1 MKMDIAFGQYCEGNS
16 ILHRLDPRFKIII
29 TILYI
34 VAIFLA
40 KNVFA
45 FALMLLFTVALV
57 LMSRLSVR
65 VILRGLKPILF
76 IALFTAVINVFF
88 YKGEE
93 PLFTLWII
101 KIYKE
106 GLINAGLIVLRI
118 LMLLTATSMFL
129 TYTTTPI
136 ALTDGME
143 QLLKPLSK
151 IGVPVHDFAMMMTIA
166 LRFIP
171 TLIEETEKIMNAQKA
186 RGSDF
191 SSGNLIDR
199 AKALVPVL
207 VPLFVSAF
215 RRADE
220 LAVAMECRCYR
231 GGDGRTRMTRL
242 RFAPRDYILLILIL
256 LFCAGIV
263 MMNIYSDSIFAL
275 IGRII

>member
-1 MKMDIAFGQYCEGNS
+1 MA
-16 ILHRLDPRFKIII
+16 
-29 TILYI
+29 
-34 VAIFLA
+34 
-40 KNVFA
+40 
-45 FALMLLFTVALV
+45 
-57 LMSRLSVR
+57 
-65 VILRGLKPILF
+65 
-76 IALFTAVINVFF
+76 ALFTAVINVFF

-186 RGSDF
+186 RGADF
-191 SSGNLIDR
+191 SSGGLIKR
-199 AKALVPVL
+199 ARAIVPIII
-207 VPLFVSAF
+207 PLFVSAF
-215 RRADE
+215 RRAGD
-220 LAVAMECRCYR
+220 LATAMECRCYT
-231 GGDGRTRMTRL
+231 GGKGRTRMNVL
-242 RFAPRDYILLILIL
+242 RAR
-256 LFCAGIV
+256 
-263 MMNIYSDSIFAL
+263 
-275 IGRII
+275 

>member
-16 ILHRLDPRFKIII
+16 LLHRLDPRAKIII

-45 FALMLLFTVALV
+45 FALLLLFTVALV

-65 VILRGLKPILF
+65 VILNGLKPILF

-88 YKGEE
+88 YKGDE
-93 PLFTLWII
+93 PLIAFWII

-143 QLLKPLSK
+143 QLLYPLSK

-186 RGSDF
+186 RGADF
-191 SSGNLIDR
+191 SSGGLVKR
-199 AKALVPVL
+199 ARAIVPIII
-207 VPLFVSAF
+207 PLFVSAF
-215 RRADE
+215 RRAGD
-220 LAVAMECRCYR
+220 LATAMECRCYT
-231 GGDGRTRMTRL
+231 GGKGRTRMNVLHAGAKDVLFTL
-242 RFAPRDYILLILIL
+242 LIILLGAAVVVINMFAPGYSV
-256 LFCAGIV
+256 GI
-263 MMNIYSDSIFAL
+263 
-275 IGRII
+275 

>member
-1 MKMDIAFGQYCEGNS
+1 MDIAFGQYCEGNS
-16 ILHRLDPRFKIII
+16 ILHRLDPRVKIII
-29 TILYI
+29 SILYI

-45 FALMLLFTVALV
+45 FALVFLFTVALV

-76 IALFTAVINVFF
+76 IALFTAVVNIFF
-88 YKGEE
+88 YKGDE
-93 PLFTLWII
+93 PLVTLWVI

-143 QLLKPLSK
+143 SLLYPLSK

-186 RGSDF
+186 RGADF
-191 SSGNLIDR
+191 SSGGLVKR
-199 AKALVPVL
+199 AKAIVPIII
-207 VPLFVSAF
+207 PLFVSAF
-215 RRADE
+215 RRAGD
-220 LAVAMECRCYR
+220 LATAMECRCYT
-231 GGDGRTRMTRL
+231 GGAGRTRMNVL
-242 RFAPRDYILLILIL
+242 RTGVKDYLFLILIV
-256 LFCAGIV
+256 LFGAGVVLI
-263 MMNIYSDSIFAL
+263 NIYAPGYSVSM
-275 IGRII
+275 